1 MLKKGFTLAEVLMTL
16 AIIGV
21 VAAITLPSLNYNI
34 GNQALEKQTVKFYS
48 QLHDGVMMGIA
59 DSGSGFDFNESFIR
73 KNFNVV
79 TICDSSDTR
88 KNCLG
93 SNLSKDGATY
103 RTLKNGTTINVTD
116 VFPTSKTI
124 YALADG
130 AIFTVD
136 EGNTSIVTFDVNGSN
151 APNVYGRDLWK
162 ITVFPDGS
170 IDDANMTPEMRQTG
184 SSTEIQTE
192 LTKAYNNCKNGV
204 LDGSVAHSGGYDHG
218 QGGTVQVSS
227 CFGHFMRNKF
237 KFDY

>member
-1 MLKKGFTLAEVLMTL
+1 MT
-16 AIIGV
+16 
-21 VAAITLPSLNYNI
+21 
-34 GNQALEKQTVKFYS
+34 ALIPEKIVWVQIYQKTE
-48 QLHDGVMMGIA
+48 QH
-59 DSGSGFDFNESFIR
+59 
-73 KNFNVV
+73 
-79 TICDSSDTR
+79 
-88 KNCLG
+88 
-93 SNLSKDGATY
+93 
-103 RTLKNGTTINVTD
+103 RTLKNGTTFNVTE
-116 VFPTSKTI
+116 VFPTSKKI

-170 IDDANMTPEMRQTG
+170 IDDANMTPEMRETG

-204 LDGSVAHSGGYDHG
+204 LDGSVVHSGGYDHG
-218 QGGTVQVSS
+218 LGGTAQVSS